1 MVASRPGKFIIVE
14 ACPFLLDSET
24 GLTRPESKWLM
35 LIRGATGGT
44 SIFPIEDGGSS
55 FLSQK
60 FVHPVMA
67 ILARLAPARMRRA
80 SRIGKIW
87 TVEFDRVLGRLFSI
101 WRRLG
106 GAHHEQGEAN
116 YVQTL
121 ELYETTQNGRI
132 EEEKAMKN

>member
-1 MVASRPGKFIIVE
+1 
-14 ACPFLLDSET
+14 
-24 GLTRPESKWLM
+24 
-35 LIRGATGGT
+35 
-44 SIFPIEDGGSS
+44 
-55 FLSQK
+55 
-60 FVHPVMA
+60 MA
-67 ILARLAPARMRRA
+67 ILARLARARMRRA
-80 SRIGKIW
+80 SKIGKIW